1 MTQSVFINLVKKE
14 LRTVFLSSKN
24 TSGQKINLEN
34 TIISELQSKGY
45 TVIDDPKKATYI
57 LMVNVLYCDKKQE
70 NNTAG
75 GAVAVGAGVA
85 GYNNGGAGGMAAA
98 GLGAALIGGLIAK
111 ATEDTIYQM
120 QVDIVISQP

>member
-1 MTQSVFINLVKKE
+1 MNPE
-14 LRTVFLSSKN
+14 
-24 TSGQKINLEN
+24 
-34 TIISELQSKGY
+34 
-45 TVIDDPKKATYI
+45 KATYI

-70 NNTAG
+70 NNAAG
-75 GAVAVGAGVA
+75 GAVAAGAVGAGVA

-120 QVDIVISQP
+120 QVDIVIERKLKDQYMLQILLLLDKQVLMTVKKLDLLTALVVELKMLMQQVI